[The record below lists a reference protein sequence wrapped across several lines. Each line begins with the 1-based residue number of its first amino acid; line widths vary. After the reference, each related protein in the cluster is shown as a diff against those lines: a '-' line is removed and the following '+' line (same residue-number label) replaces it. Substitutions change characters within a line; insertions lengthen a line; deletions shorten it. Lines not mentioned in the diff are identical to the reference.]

1 MPVLPVAVITL
12 TGVLSAVFVVP
23 WGSTAALAVICWLT
37 IAIFASLMTWY
48 AHRATRLMPDPTPER
63 RFWKVFVVAGT
74 MFSIADWI
82 QVATTLAD
90 PNSITALTGTGI
102 ARTVALGCGGAAVIG
117 VMATF
122 PLPHR
127 SARERLCYHLDLATV
142 VTAVGS
148 FGLYWAVTGSFAA
161 GHVVGVA
168 AGPVVAMLVA
178 FAVGRVYLSG
188 ATPFRWHIGVMG
200 PAAAALEALARALGP
215 EMARTGRP
223 GPVFAL
229 SLGCHALLLISAWL
243 QHRRYLSGQAA
254 PTAPRRRPYSLMPY
268 LALAGIYLLLITTLL
283 VGGLDLRAWI
293 AQVGAV
299 LCTGIVVARQLTA
312 FIDNAQLL
320 AERDSLTQRLH
331 AMAFTDSLTGLANR
345 ARFLDRVGE
354 TLAGGGPAGVLLI
367 DLDDF
372 KPVNDL
378 HGHAA
383 GDAVLM
389 EAASRLE
396 ACVGP
401 AGLVAR
407 LGGDEFAVLLDRPPP
422 DGFTGVAQR
431 IVTTLGAP
439 CRLPGGGTATV
450 RASVGLA
457 IAEAAHLPNG
467 ASHLPNGASHL
478 PGDAAHSFD
487 AASHLPGGAARS
499 LNDASLLLKR
509 ADQAMY
515 QAKNRGKGAFAV
527 AA

>member
-1 MPVLPVAVITL
+1 MPVLPVAVVTV
-12 TGVLSAVFVVP
+12 TAVLSVVFAVP
-23 WGSTAALAVICWLT
+23 WGSTATHAVLCWLT

-48 AHRATRLMPDPTPER
+48 AHRATRLMTEPTPER

-74 MFSIADWI
+74 IFSVADWI
-82 QVATTLAD
+82 QVATTLVD
-90 PNSITALTGTGI
+90 PSSFSALTGTGI
-102 ARTVALGCGGAAVIG
+102 PRTVALGCGGAAVIG

-161 GHVVGVA
+161 GHVAGVA

-200 PAAAALEALARALGP
+200 PAAAVLEGLARALGP
-215 EMARTGRP
+215 ELARAGRP
-223 GPVFAL
+223 GPIFVL
-229 SLGCHALLLISAWL
+229 SLACHALLLVSAWL
-243 QHRRYLSGQAA
+243 QHRRYLSGRAVT
-254 PTAPRRRPYSLMPY
+254 PAPRRRPYSLMPY

-283 VGGLDLRAWI
+283 IGGLDLRAWI
-293 AQVGAV
+293 VQIGAA

-331 AMAFTDSLTGLANR
+331 TMAFTDSLTGLANR
-345 ARFLDRVGE
+345 ARFLDRVAE

-389 EAASRLE
+389 ETARRLE

-401 AGLVAR
+401 DGLVAR

-422 DGFTGVAQR
+422 DGFTGVAER
-431 IVTTLGAP
+431 IVATLGAP
-439 CRLPGGGTATV
+439 SRLPGGAAATV

-457 IAEAAHLPNG
+457 VADPSA
-467 ASHLPNGASHL
+467 
-478 PGDAAHSFD
+478 GDTSD
-487 AASHLPGGAARS
+487 
-499 LNDASLLLKR
+499 LLKR

-515 QAKNRGKGAFAV
+515 QAKSRGKGAFAI